1 MTPKTL
7 NIYLYLASLV
17 TPHRPML
24 IQWPRRTSFAQ
35 QSQTYRVCL
44 HERKQ
49 RILKAAMFDYR
60 GEKRRN
66 KLTTWKHNNKKGL
79 STVLQCDCAC
89 MRAWVRAC
97 VRVRVCVR
105 ACQDACV
112 RAKTREH
119 KVCARALMQ
128 LCVFEFMYRRPSCA
142 YYTRTRAFACILY
155 EHTCACVNYNHTGS
169 SYSWGICRRDS

>member
-1 MTPKTL
+1 M
-7 NIYLYLASLV
+7 

-35 QSQTYRVCL
+35 QSQTYRACL

-97 VRVRVCVR
+97 VCV
-105 ACQDACV
+105 CV
-112 RAKTREH
+112 RAKTRAH
-119 KVCARALMQ
+119 KVCARAPMQ
-128 LCVFEFMYRRPSCA
+128 LCVFEFMYK
-142 YYTRTRAFACILY
+142 TFMCILY
-155 EHTCACVNYNHTGS
+155 TYTCVCMY
-169 SYSWGICRRDS
+169 II